1 MLFLVPIVE
10 GKSET
15 ECLPALLK
23 RIWHEAPFV
32 REDQDTLI
40 VLPSIE
46 TKGKNQLLSSDSFL
60 GAKLGE
66 ASIYLQHKV
75 KDPTIHRGRILIQF
89 DADDA
94 CPVEQSQGLLARIQQ
109 SHAHL
114 MPQILCVVAVR
125 KLEDWFV
132 ASAASLAGKLGFPAD
147 MQVPDSFEKGNGE
160 RWLTEQKQ
168 RLDPPT
174 RYSKT
179 TDAKPITAALDLT
192 QCHTHSRSFRRLCS
206 LLEALRTSPADTP
219 ASGA

>member
-10 GKSET
+10 GQTET
-15 ECLPALLK
+15 KCLPALFT
-23 RIWHEAPFV
+23 RIWYEAPFA

-46 TKGKNQLLSSDSFL
+46 TKGKHKLLSNDSFL

-66 ASIYLQHKV
+66 ASIYLDDRV

-89 DADDA
+89 DADDE
-94 CPVEQSQGLLARIQQ
+94 CPVEQSRELLARIQK

-114 MPQILCVVAVR
+114 IPQILCVVAVR

-132 ASAASLAGKLGFPAD
+132 ASAASLAGKLGFPPEMAL
-147 MQVPDSFEKGNGE
+147 PETFERVNGA

-168 RLDPPT
+168 RLNPT
-174 RYSKT
+174 TPYTKS
-179 TDAKPITAALDLT
+179 TDAKPIVGALDLIL
-192 QCHTHSRSFRRLCS
+192 CHAHSRSFHRLCK
-206 LLEALRTSPADTP
+206 LLDALRTPPADTS
-219 ASGA
+219 ASAS